1 MRGSGGR
8 GDTLRSEKE
17 IEEREKS
24 GGERGKEVAM
34 PT

>member
-8 GDTLRSEKE
+8 GDTLQSERE